1 MKMLLCASAAGLL
14 LMLPGISVASQ
25 VDFVSSGSQC
35 TLFFDPCG
43 SGNSD
48 LPSPCY
54 YRSYDCRI
62 GSKPTL
68 PDLVITKYV
77 HIIKGSTGNHDKGTG
92 GTNPGTTG
100 TTGDTGTSDN
110 PVVTNPVVT
119 PPVDSGVTDGTT
131 AASVPLPAP
140 LEMAGAGVAATM
152 LFSWLR
158 SRRHARA

>member
-1 MKMLLCASAAGLL
+1 
-14 LMLPGISVASQ
+14 

-48 LPSPCY
+48 LPSPCF

-62 GSKPTL
+62 GSKPSL
-68 PDLVITKYV
+68 PEVVFTKTV
-77 HIIKGSTGNHDKGTG
+77 HIVNSSTGNKGTG
-92 GTNPGTTG
+92 GTNPGSTGTTVPAVTTV
-100 TTGDTGTSDN
+100 TTGDTGTPID
-110 PVVTNPVVT
+110 PVVTNPVIT
-119 PPVDSGVTDGTT
+119 PPVDSGSTTT

-140 LEMAGAGVAATM
+140 LQMAGAGVVATM
-152 LFSWLR
+152 LLSWLR